1 MMNKEFAE
9 FLKKT
14 KGISYGDFTLKS
26 GLRSTVFADFG
37 IIGSAYYWSKIGDF
51 FADYIMDNGLDT
63 FDTIFGPAY
72 KGIMIALATSLSLY
86 YKYDKYVNV
95 SFNRK
100 EEKDHGEKGI
110 FLGYDLN
117 EASNIIIVDD
127 VFTTGKTKYE
137 TLDLLYNFSNMSIN
151 YILVGVDRHEP
162 GSIEEFEKNTGIKIY
177 SISKLDDLS

>member
-1 MMNKEFAE
+1 MSSEFIE

-37 IIGSAYYWSKIGDF
+37 VIGSAYYWSKIGDF
-51 FADYIMDNGLDT
+51 FADYIVDNNLDK

-110 FLGYDLN
+110 FLGCDLN

-127 VFTTGKTKYE
+127 VFTTGGTKYE
-137 TLDLLYNFSNMSIN
+137 TLDLLSYFNNLKVE
-151 YILVGVDRHEP
+151 YVLVGVDRHEP
-162 GSIEEFEKNTGIKIY
+162 GKLEEFENKTGIKVY